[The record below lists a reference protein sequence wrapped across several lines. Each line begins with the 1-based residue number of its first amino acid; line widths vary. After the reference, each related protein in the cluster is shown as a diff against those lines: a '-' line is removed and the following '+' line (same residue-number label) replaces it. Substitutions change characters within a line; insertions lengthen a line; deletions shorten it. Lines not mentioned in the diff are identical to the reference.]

1 MSFSSQAQVDAVLK
15 DLKGLLTKNGN
26 SVMEAFHAVDKD
38 NSNQLSAT
46 EFATALKSINI
57 SLPGHVLRA
66 LIGRFDA
73 NGDGTVSIPEFSTF
87 LTGDAARMDAL
98 RSADAVVDEAPI
110 PSAHQRPSAAQMAMM
125 MASRSSGSANNY
137 RLSNTDRL
145 FISRMEGDIES
156 RRRAS
161 FLNEL
166 KKDPRFKPSMLEPP
180 KPKFQTVELHAG
192 PIIKT
197 HNNKKTGLE
206 TKKPYKWGPL
216 GGYY

>member
-15 DLKGLLTKNGN
+15 DLKGLLTKHGS
-26 SVMEAFHAVDKD
+26 SVMDAFHAVDKD
-38 NSNQLSAT
+38 NSNQLSAP
-46 EFATALKSINI
+46 EFAAALKSINI
-57 SLPGHVLRA
+57 TLPGHVLHA

-87 LTGDAARMDAL
+87 LSGQAERMDAL
-98 RSADAVVDEAPI
+98 RSAEAVVDEAPT
-110 PSAHQRPSAAQMAMM
+110 PSPQKRPSPAAMAAM
-125 MASRSSGSANNY
+125 MASRSSAGSARY
-137 RLSNTDRL
+137 SLSTTDRL

-180 KPKFQTVELHAG
+180 KPRFQTVELHGG

-197 HNNKKTGLE
+197 HKNKMTGLE